1 MGDTTRATLDDWS
14 DDPVVIEHRRIMATL
29 HEARGA
35 LRETLDAFLR
45 VLRESRRLQ
54 EAINRERRRR

>member
-1 MGDTTRATLDDWS
+1 
-14 DDPVVIEHRRIMATL
+14 MATL

-35 LRETLDAFLR
+35 LRETLDGFLR
-45 VLRESRRLQ
+45 VLGESKRLQ